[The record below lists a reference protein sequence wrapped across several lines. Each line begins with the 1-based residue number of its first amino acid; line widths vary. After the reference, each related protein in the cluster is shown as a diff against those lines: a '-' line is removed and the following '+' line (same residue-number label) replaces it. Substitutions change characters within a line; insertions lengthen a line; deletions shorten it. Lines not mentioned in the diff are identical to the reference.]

1 MFQIRKL
8 VNTQFRSESTS
19 VNAHEIYHA
28 CKVTKPNNSSAP
40 DSDDDDTDL
49 INSNPVANV
58 PTDNDSDSDSISD
71 TEPPPVPIDT
81 AQLPA
86 PPVLAS
92 PNDNSANSDITGTS
106 QASNSRP
113 QRTRNAPAW
122 MADYTT

>member
-1 MFQIRKL
+1 M
-8 VNTQFRSESTS
+8 
-19 VNAHEIYHA
+19 
-28 CKVTKPNNSSAP
+28 PNN
-40 DSDDDDTDL
+40 D
-49 INSNPVANV
+49 
-58 PTDNDSDSDSISD
+58 DSDSSSSISD
-71 TEPPPVPIDT
+71 TEPTPAPIDS

-92 PNDNSANSDITGTS
+92 PNNNSASYDIVSTS